1 MNVKQTVKEKEE
13 EDVDAV
19 NGNDQGNPG
28 SLIHHYSVVLSSSF
42 SSKERNA
49 CLCGGLLSWK
59 VD

>member
-1 MNVKQTVKEKEE
+1 MKEEEEE